1 MELGTCVTAHART
14 SWRANVLEDSN
25 VTDTPGEPPRD
36 ADATARRE
44 RGDQSLVQVAVM
56 ALLVVL
62 AFAAGW
68 FGNQYV
74 HRADYVPP
82 QTANGQVNDEYLIV
96 QAWNDIAQH
105 FVVTGAINT
114 KKMAYD
120 AITAMVNDLQD
131 TGHSRFETPQE
142 FQQEQNDL
150 NNAPTVGIGVY
161 LSGGGTQPL
170 RIDAVIPGSPADK
183 SKQIH
188 PGDEIVGVDGKSV
201 RGQTIDQVRPLI
213 EGKAGTKVI
222 LTMIR
227 PSVSATQTFDATL
240 TRAQFTAP
248 IAPSYIIPGT
258 NIDDIQ
264 ITEFANDADSELRT
278 ALQQANK
285 AHVKGI
291 VLDLRANPGGLL
303 DQAIAVASEF
313 IPSGPGKNV
322 LIEKTRDGQTTDAV
336 QPGGLATKIPLTIL
350 VDGNTA
356 SAAEIVTGSIAVN
369 RPDVRIIGQTTYGT
383 GTVLNSFQL
392 ADGSVLVLGTE
403 EFLLPN
409 GQSIYKSGCEPDQV
423 VALPAGA
430 DAISAL
436 AAKEENLNL
445 QLIQQLQDTQLQ
457 QAIQDLTNPQ
467 SDGPGY
473 HCVTRH

>member
-1 MELGTCVTAHART
+1 MLRKMRRQTME
-14 SWRANVLEDSN
+14 ANVLEDSN
-25 VTDTPGEPPRD
+25 VTDTQGEPPRED
-36 ADATARRE
+36 AVSARRE
-44 RGDQSLVQVAVM
+44 RADQGLMQIALM
-56 ALLVVL
+56 ALLVAL

-68 FGNQYV
+68 FGNQFV
-74 HRADYVPP
+74 HRADYVSP
-82 QTANGQVNDEYLIV
+82 QTANGKVNNEYLIL
-96 QAWNDIAQH
+96 QAWNDITQH
-105 FVVTGAINT
+105 FVVTSAIDT

-120 AITAMVNDLQD
+120 AITAMVNDLGD
-131 TGHSRFETPQE
+131 TGHSRFETPQQ
-142 FQQEQNDL
+142 FQQEQSDL

-170 RIDAVIPGSPADK
+170 HIDAVIPGSPADK

-188 PGDEIVGVDGKSV
+188 PGDEIVGVDGKNV

-213 EGKAGTKVI
+213 QGKAGTKVT
-222 LTMIR
+222 LTLIR
-227 PSVSATQTFDATL
+227 PSVSATQTFDVTL
-240 TRAQFTAP
+240 TRASFTAQ
-248 IAPSYIIPGT
+248 IVTSYIIPGE

-264 ITEFANDADSELRT
+264 ITEFASDTESELHA

-291 VLDLRANPGGLL
+291 VLDLRDNPGGLL

-313 IPSGPGKNV
+313 IPSGNGKNV
-322 LIEKTRDGQTTDAV
+322 LIEKTRDGQSTDRV
-336 QPGGLATKIPLTIL
+336 QPGGLATSTPLTIL

-392 ADGSVLVLGTE
+392 EDGSVLVLGTE

-409 GQSIYKSGCEPDQV
+409 GQSIYKSGCEPDQI

-430 DAISAL
+430 ESISAL
-436 AAKEENLNL
+436 AAKEENLSA
-445 QLIQQLQDTQLQ
+445 QEIEQSQDTQLQ

-467 SDGPGY
+467 SAGQAY
-473 HCVTRH
+473 HCVRRTGH